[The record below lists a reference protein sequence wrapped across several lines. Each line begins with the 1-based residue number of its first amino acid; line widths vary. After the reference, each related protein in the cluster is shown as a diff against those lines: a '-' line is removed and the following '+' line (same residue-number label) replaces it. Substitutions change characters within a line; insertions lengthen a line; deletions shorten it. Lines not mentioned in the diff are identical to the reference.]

1 MIDATSERLCLE
13 VGYSPYYDIALK
25 AEPVNFL
32 AQLAHHLAQ
41 DLYHLAYL
49 SHFCSKIRHNAI
61 QI

>member
-49 SHFCSKIRHNAI
+49 SHFLF
-61 QI
+61 